1 MRVAFLLYAQGVILL
16 AKIKFM
22 VIFLGNVPV
31 EEAHHERAKWVER
44 LKAEGRLNNMVEDE
58 KPGLRTF
65 IAKFI
70 GFSLMAIGL
79 VLLVLILIALIL
91 MI

>member
-1 MRVAFLLYAQGVILL
+1 M
-16 AKIKFM
+16 
-22 VIFLGNVPV
+22 

-44 LKAEGRLNNMVEDE
+44 LKVEGRLNDMVEDE
-58 KPGLRTF
+58 KSGLRTF

-70 GFSLMAIGL
+70 GFTLMALGL
-79 VLLVLILIALIL
+79 VLLVLILAALIL